1 MERAV
6 LSHHPVAIDP
16 LLELDAHPECGG
28 LALFVGTVRDHHE
41 GRSVIRLRYTA
52 HEALAAKTI
61 RDVEEATR
69 RRFGV
74 PYVRIVHRLGDLV
87 IGDVAIACVV
97 RAPHR
102 AEAFDACR
110 YAVDAVKHGAPIW
123 KEEFYADGSSA
134 FVEGCC
140 IRDDFD
146 TDAPSVPHSHSH
158 AHTSHG

>member
-1 MERAV
+1 MERHV
-6 LSHHPVAIDP
+6 LSHDAVTVEP

-41 GRSVIRLRYTA
+41 GCSVRHLTYTA
-52 HEALAAKTI
+52 HEPLAAKII
-61 RDVEEATR
+61 REVEASTR
-69 RRFGV
+69 EKYGV
-74 PYVRIVHRLGDLV
+74 PYVRVVHRLGDLS
-87 IGDVAIACVV
+87 IGDIAIVCVV

-123 KEEFYADGSSA
+123 KEEFYTDGSSA

-140 IRDDFD
+140 IRDDLD
-146 TDAPSVPHSHSH
+146 DAPLPSHRHHS
-158 AHTSHG
+158 HTSHG

>member
-1 MERAV
+1 MERHV
-6 LSHHPVAIDP
+6 LSHHAIAVDP

-41 GRSVIRLRYTA
+41 GRVVTHLRYTA
-52 HEALAAKTI
+52 HEAVAARII
-61 RDVEEATR
+61 REVEDATR
-69 RRFGV
+69 ERFGV
-74 PYVRIVHRLGDLV
+74 PYVRIVHRLGDLA

-140 IRDDFD
+140 IRDDL
-146 TDAPSVPHSHSH
+146 DADAAAPLDHRHT
-158 AHTSHG
+158 HTSHG

>member
-1 MERAV
+1 MERHV
-6 LSHHPVAIDP
+6 LSDHPIAIDA

-41 GRSVIRLRYTA
+41 GRAVTRLRYTA
-52 HEALAAKTI
+52 HEALAGKI
-61 RDVEEATR
+61 IQEVEQATR
-69 RRFGV
+69 DRFGV
-74 PYVRIVHRLGDLV
+74 PYVRIVHRLGDLA

-140 IRDDFD
+140 IRDDL
-146 TDAPSVPHSHSH
+146 DADAAAPVHHRHTH
-158 AHTSHG
+158 ASHG

>member
-1 MERAV
+1 MNRIV
-6 LSHHPVAIDP
+6 LSHEPVAVEP

-41 GRSVIRLRYTA
+41 GRSVRHLKYTA
-52 HEALAAKTI
+52 HEPLAAKVI
-61 RDVEEATR
+61 RELEHATR
-69 RRFGV
+69 ERYGV
-74 PYVRIVHRLGDLV
+74 PYVRIVHRLGDLA
-87 IGDVAIACVV
+87 IGDIAIVCVV

-123 KEEFYADGSSA
+123 KEEFYTDGSSA

-140 IRDDFD
+140 IRDDLD
-146 TDAPSVPHSHSH
+146 EPATASHRHHSH
-158 AHTSHG
+158 ASHG

>member
-1 MERAV
+1 MYEV
-6 LSHHPVAIDP
+6 LSHTAVAVEP

-41 GRSVIRLRYTA
+41 GRQVHHLKYTA
-52 HEALAAKTI
+52 HEPLAAKVI
-61 RDVEEATR
+61 RDVEHATR
-69 RRFGV
+69 ERYGV
-74 PYVRIVHRLGDLV
+74 PYVRIVHRLGDLS

-140 IRDDFD
+140 IRDDL
-146 TDAPSVPHSHSH
+146 DAPAATPHRHHS
-158 AHTSHG
+158 HTSHG

>member
-1 MERAV
+1 MEHAV
-6 LSHHPVAIDP
+6 LSHEMVTVEP

-41 GRSVIRLRYTA
+41 GQSVRHLKYTA
-52 HEALAAKTI
+52 HEPLAAKII
-61 RDVEEATR
+61 REVEATTR
-69 RRFGV
+69 EKYGV
-74 PYVRIVHRLGDLV
+74 PYVRIVHRLGDLS
-87 IGDVAIACVV
+87 IGDIAIVCVV

-123 KEEFYADGSSA
+123 KEEFYTDGSSA

-140 IRDDFD
+140 IRDDMD
-146 TDAPSVPHSHSH
+146 DATGHPHRHHS
-158 AHTSHG
+158 HTSHG

>member
-6 LSHHPVAIDP
+6 LSHDPVSVEP

-41 GRSVIRLRYTA
+41 GRSVRHLKYTA
-52 HEALAAKTI
+52 HEPLAEKII
-61 RDVEEATR
+61 RDVEAATR
-69 RRFGV
+69 EKYGV
-74 PYVRIVHRLGDLV
+74 PYVRVVHRLGDLS
-87 IGDVAIACVV
+87 IGDVAIVCVV

-123 KEEFYADGSSA
+123 KEEFYTDGSSA

-140 IRDDFD
+140 IRDDLD
-146 TDAPSVPHSHSH
+146 ETPPPSHRHHS
-158 AHTSHG
+158 HTSHG